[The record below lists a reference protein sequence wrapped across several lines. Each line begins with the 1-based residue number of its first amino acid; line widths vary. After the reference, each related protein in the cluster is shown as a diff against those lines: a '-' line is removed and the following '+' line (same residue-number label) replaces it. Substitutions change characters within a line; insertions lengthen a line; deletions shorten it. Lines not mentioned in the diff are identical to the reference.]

1 MKKVEL
7 AAQRAFEYHV
17 SGFHCAEAVLKAIL
31 EIYGSESYQDIPG
44 LASAFGGGLG
54 KTQQEMCGA
63 LAGAFIA
70 IGGLLGRS
78 QPGADWTEVSDIA
91 SELRRRFVEIHQ
103 TTQCAALLEKFGTQI
118 KSSHCKKL
126 SGEVAGML
134 ASLLEERDKAAK

>member
-1 MKKVEL
+1 MKRVDL
-7 AAQRAFEYHV
+7 AAQRAFEYHQA
-17 SGFHCAEAVLKAIL
+17 GFHCAEAVLKAIL
-31 EIYGSESYQDIPG
+31 EIYGNKAFQDIPG

-54 KTQQEMCGA
+54 KTHQEMCGA

-70 IGGLLGRS
+70 IGGLLGRN

-118 KSSHCKKL
+118 KGSRCIKL

-134 ASLLEERDKAAK
+134 ASLLEERGKV